1 MSKIDIFREKMEAQ
15 LREWKAKFE
24 TLEEK
29 ATRATGETKA
39 ELLKAI
45 EELRRKNEALKEKW
59 NALQKERG
67 AAWETMKEGV
77 EKAASELKEAVD
89 KVIARF
95 K

>member
-15 LREWKAKFE
+15 LKDWKTKFE
-24 TLEEK
+24 MLEEK
-29 ATRATGETKA
+29 ATKATGETKV
-39 ELLKAI
+39 ELVKAI
-45 EELRRKNEALKEKW
+45 DELRRKNEALKEKW
-59 NALQKERG
+59 NALQKESG

-95 K
+95 R

>member
-15 LREWKAKFE
+15 LKEWKAKFE
-24 TLEEK
+24 ALDEK

-39 ELLKAI
+39 DLLKAI
-45 EELRRKNEALKEKW
+45 EELRRKNEAVKEKW
-59 NALQKERG
+59 NALQKESG